1 MSLDFNKKYLN
12 KSNGDI
18 NRNKVSIIIE
28 NEKFDR
34 EDIAFL
40 LIISKMRQKY

>member
-12 KSNGDI
+12 KSNGDM

-34 EDIAFL
+34 ENFKGKRRDSFP
-40 LIISKMRQKY
+40 ISN